1 MKLDFEAMPDHARV
15 WVYQCS
21 RVLTQTEIEQI
32 QGRLD
37 FFVQGWAA
45 HGQPLMSS
53 YSIEHGR
60 FLVFAVDEKASGVT
74 GCSIDSSVSLVKEFC
89 NDYKVD
95 FFDRMAIAWIKA
107 DVIQITPMHE
117 FWAMRKA
124 GIITDVTLVYDNLV
138 KAKGDLAEAWLVPFS
153 QSWHAKM
160 W

>member
-53 YSIEHGR
+53 YSI
-60 FLVFAVDEKASGVT
+60 
-74 GCSIDSSVSLVKEFC
+74 
-89 NDYKVD
+89 
-95 FFDRMAIAWIKA
+95 
-107 DVIQITPMHE
+107 
-117 FWAMRKA
+117 
-124 GIITDVTLVYDNLV
+124 
-138 KAKGDLAEAWLVPFS
+138 
-153 QSWHAKM
+153 
-160 W
+160 